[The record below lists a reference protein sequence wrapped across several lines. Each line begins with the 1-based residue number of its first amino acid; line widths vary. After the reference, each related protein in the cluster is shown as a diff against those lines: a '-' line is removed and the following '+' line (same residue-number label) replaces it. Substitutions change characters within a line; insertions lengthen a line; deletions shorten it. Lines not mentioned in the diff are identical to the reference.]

1 MRERWEDDS
10 RCLTTTAD
18 RLLFAAAFE
27 KTAPVLLVDEARRV
41 CMSCPVAS
49 RCLQEAL
56 ADEQAGGVRGATT
69 EKERRLARQRAKRK
83 RAKREAVSAG
93 RVAEE
98 QSGVPA

>member
-56 ADEQAGGVRGATT
+56 ADEQAGGVRWGHHGEGA
-69 EKERRLARQRAKRK
+69 
-83 RAKREAVSAG
+83 EAGA
-93 RVAEE
+93 AEGQAQE
-98 QSGVPA
+98 GQA